1 MNKTERERPFFDFDK
16 NNTTF
21 SPSLP
26 PRALLLRDAFLF
38 PLSTVSTALEART
51 DAAQQIRLPYRL
63 KSSDNFNL
71 ISSTS
76 SPCKETKKKTKKET
90 LPFLSFLDA
99 CLPESAL
106 PFASVYTDPRN
117 LFRNQSLSFSFSLS
131 RVYLSLSFSLSVSHL
146 TFPSHHFKTSTPRQ
160 RAPSRMSQSTGR

>member
-38 PLSTVSTALEART
+38 PLSTVPTALEART

-76 SPCKETKKKTKKET
+76 SPCKETKKRQKKKLFPSFLFST
-90 LPFLSFLDA
+90 RVCQRAPFL
-99 CLPESAL
+99 LPAFTPTLETF
-106 PFASVYTDPRN
+106 FAIN
-117 LFRNQSLSFSFSLS
+117 
-131 RVYLSLSFSLSVSHL
+131 LSLSPSPSLEFISLCLSLSL
-146 TFPSHHFKTSTPRQ
+146 CLI
-160 RAPSRMSQSTGR
+160 